1 MITGKTNTLDIPV
14 TKEQIIDWQNGALIQ
29 DAMPNIS
36 EDHRE
41 FIMTG
46 ILPEVWD
53 NNFL

>member
-1 MITGKTNTLDIPV
+1 
-14 TKEQIIDWQNGALIQ
+14 
-29 DAMPNIS
+29 MPNIS